1 MRTINTQSTK
11 ASLIEAIKE
20 HGTWF
25 TISAVGFILI
35 FGLVLI
41 NDPSKW
47 WTGLAAAAGL
57 SALLFA
63 AANGRVVLKAIGSLF
78 VLALTMTG
86 ATMVGSLVAT
96 VPLYGL
102 SWPIYQLAAYLCA
115 LAFSYVVYSGRGRW
129 TYLGLMSV
137 SQFILTAFLVII
149 NADPHLSILVAS
161 VISLGGFIAAYLFNG
176 KTRVSHVMPESG
188 FTKELAE
195 AVFKSAENKNLS
207 VRIVP
212 AKGSIDSHFIIYGD
226 KAIAIYPINMQQALG
241 SVGKRRVQL
250 SYMGKSINPWLL
262 RLAFLTSPS
271 WKAKGA
277 SPALVLA
284 DIKRKNGAEAKVIG
298 VSLPDSKRKA
308 VVGIMPAPALRMDR
322 PSYGDKLIADAFD
335 LMSPYA
341 AILSDK
347 QKEALGKVGFA
358 KEDLLEFNDEVAE
371 ESVTVAS
378 VK

>member
-35 FGLVLI
+35 FGLIVI

-47 WTGLAAAAGL
+47 WIGLAVAVGL
-57 SALLFA
+57 SALLFT
-63 AANGRVVLKAIGSLF
+63 AANGRVVLKAIGSVF
-78 VLALTMTG
+78 VLTLTMSG
-86 ATMVGSLVAT
+86 ATMAGSLVAT

-115 LAFSYVVYSGRGRW
+115 LAFSYVTYSGRGRW
-129 TYLGLMSV
+129 TYLGLMSI
-137 SQFILTAFLVII
+137 SQFLLTLFMVII
-149 NADPHLSILVAS
+149 NADPHLAILVAS
-161 VISLGGFIAAYLFNG
+161 AISLGGFIAAYLFNG
-176 KTRVSHVMPESG
+176 KTRVSNIMPESG
-188 FTKELAE
+188 FSKELAE
-195 AVFKSAENKNLS
+195 AVFKSAESKKLD

-212 AKGSIDSHFIIYGD
+212 AKGSLDSHFIVYGK
-226 KAIAIYPINMQQALG
+226 KAVVIYPVNMQQALG

-262 RLAFLTSPS
+262 RLAFFTSPS

-284 DIKRKNGAEAKVIG
+284 DIKRKNGGEAKVIG
-298 VSLPDSKRKA
+298 VSLPDSKRQA

-322 PSYGDKLIADAFD
+322 ATYGDKLIDDAFS
-335 LMSPYA
+335 LMGPYA
-341 AILSDK
+341 PILSDK

-358 KEDLLEFNDEVAE
+358 KEDLLEFSDKVVE
-371 ESVTVAS
+371 EDVTVAS
-378 VK
+378 S